1 MYPKRRLQP
10 QKGVLSRNGKYIPKR
25 GNGSEKETIDSCK
38 MKKSKHTDFRLVCLP
53 FFICN
58 SRLLYNFCKID
69 DIPPLA
75 DDIQGL
81 RLDDIHALGVI
92 VW

>member
-1 MYPKRRLQP
+1 MAPKAAERDDIQGLRL
-10 QKGVLSRNGKYIPKR
+10 
-25 GNGSEKETIDSCK
+25 
-38 MKKSKHTDFRLVCLP
+38 
-53 FFICN
+53 
-58 SRLLYNFCKID
+58 D

-81 RLDDIHALGVI
+81 CLDDIHAFGVI